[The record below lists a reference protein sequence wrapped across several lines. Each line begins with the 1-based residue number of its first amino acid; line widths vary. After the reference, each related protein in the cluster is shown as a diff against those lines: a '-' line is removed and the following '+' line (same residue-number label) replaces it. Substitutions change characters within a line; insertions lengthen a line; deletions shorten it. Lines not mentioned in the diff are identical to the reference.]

1 MIIEL
6 SHEADFPLG
15 PLTVR
20 PSSREVVAGG
30 RSQVLEPRIMQ
41 VLVALARRRGEVVS
55 RDDLIAACWAGR
67 TVGEDAINRCIAGVR
82 RLAEAYGAFTLETI
96 PRVGYRLGAAA
107 APATPQAGAASQ
119 ANDPPRVSIC
129 VLPFANMSDDPQQE
143 YFSDGISEDIITD
156 LSKVSALLV
165 VARNTAFTFKGQAV
179 DAMEVAQ
186 RLNVSH
192 ILEGSVRKAGGRVRI
207 TAQLIDGATGGHSWA
222 ERWDRDLTD
231 IFALQDEISQAIVEA
246 LRLRLLPEEKTA
258 IERRG
263 TDSVE
268 AYNLYLMA
276 RQLYLRG
283 RLETRHGQDVMIR
296 LCASATRADPNY
308 APAWALLALVQTIQA
323 SARGLPLDA
332 ATAATER
339 ALALDG
345 TLAEAH
351 VAKARILMTL
361 KDFDGAR
368 GEFDIALGL
377 NPDSPEANYNAGL
390 LRMAERAY
398 DAAVPYLERAI
409 DLFETNHEPVISL
422 MGVRL
427 AMGDRA
433 GARACAERLR
443 VHSQARLDRE
453 PDSGMAMGLMA
464 WALAILGQRERA
476 RELMA
481 RGALIDPDNT
491 EMTINFARALAAYD
505 DLEGACDILEPVLA
519 GADRAFLDNIL
530 ISPDVKPFLDHP
542 RFHAMVA
549 AVEERLARPPG

>member
-231 IFALQDEISQAIVEA
+231 IFALQDEISQAVVEA

-351 VAKARILMTL
+351 VAKARILRFRWRARGIRHRARPQPRL
-361 KDFDGAR
+361 AR
-368 GEFDIALGL
+368 GELQRRPAAHGR
-377 NPDSPEANYNAGL
+377 AGL
-390 LRMAERAY
+390 RRRGP
-398 DAAVPYLERAI
+398 VPGA
-409 DLFETNHEPVISL
+409 
-422 MGVRL
+422 
-427 AMGDRA
+427 GDRPLRDQPRTGHQPDGRAPGHGRSCRGA
-433 GARACAERLR
+433 GLRGTAARPQPGASRPGAGFGDGDGADGLGPGDPRPARAG
-443 VHSQARLDRE
+443 
-453 PDSGMAMGLMA
+453 P
-464 WALAILGQRERA
+464 
-476 RELMA
+476 
-481 RGALIDPDNT
+481 
-491 EMTINFARALAAYD
+491 
-505 DLEGACDILEPVLA
+505 
-519 GADRAFLDNIL
+519 
-530 ISPDVKPFLDHP
+530 
-542 RFHAMVA
+542 
-549 AVEERLARPPG
+549 